1 MIDPSGSAKSK
12 IEDALLALAARDPQT
27 KVRALVR
34 TVEAAGPY
42 RGDVEAAGF
51 VVYRV
56 LRLVPTLAV
65 EGPVGRLLALA
76 EQDWVRSLSLDRQVR
91 TMRDLASEATEG

>member
-1 MIDPSGSAKSK
+1 MIDPSGSARSK
-12 IEDALLALAARDPQT
+12 IEGALLALAGQDPQAR
-27 KVRALVR
+27 VRALVR

-51 VVYRV
+51 VVHRV

-65 EGPVGRLLALA
+65 EGPVGHLLALA
-76 EQDWVRSLSLDRQVR
+76 EQDWVRSLSLDRQVH
-91 TMRDLASEATEG
+91 TMRDPASEACEG